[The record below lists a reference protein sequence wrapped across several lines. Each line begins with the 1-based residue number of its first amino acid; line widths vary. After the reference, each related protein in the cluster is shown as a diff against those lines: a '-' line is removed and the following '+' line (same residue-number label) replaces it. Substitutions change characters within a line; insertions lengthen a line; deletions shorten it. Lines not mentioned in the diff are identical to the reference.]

1 MKMSNGLPL
10 YIVAFHTKRIPI
22 MQGPGV
28 YSSGGVKID
37 IMWTPFNY
45 SLWSELQMSSLA
57 TQSTKMSQEILQ
69 AFGLLF

>member
-1 MKMSNGLPL
+1 
-10 YIVAFHTKRIPI
+10 

-28 YSSGGVKID
+28 YNSGGVKID
-37 IMWTPFNY
+37 MMWTPLNY